1 MPNNQVETKAQT
13 WAKHLILLVALCVF
27 HGLFAIYVNHSL
39 EMSFFSKLYMLIGF
53 MSLGI
58 GMYITQQKKS
68 KKNIYI
74 FLVFNILK
82 FIFALAFVYE
92 SYFKSE
98 NLLSEMGIHTL
109 ILLSLSSFIELRVLT
124 PKFTLKS

>member
-1 MPNNQVETKAQT
+1 MQ
-13 WAKHLILLVALCVF
+13 
-27 HGLFAIYVNHSL
+27 GL
-39 EMSFFSKLYMLIGF
+39 
-53 MSLGI
+53 
-58 GMYITQQKKS
+58 S
-68 KKNIYI
+68 KKNLKKHIYI
-74 FLVFNILK
+74 FMIFNILK

-98 NLLSEMGIHTL
+98 DLLSEMGIHTL